1 MRGARR
7 RSGDSMAEGRKGVGD
22 VGVGRMVMITG
33 LAAGQATAGAAV
45 LREWVE
51 DESDPLFAVVG
62 RAPPV

>member
-1 MRGARR
+1 
-7 RSGDSMAEGRKGVGD
+7 MAEGRKGVGD